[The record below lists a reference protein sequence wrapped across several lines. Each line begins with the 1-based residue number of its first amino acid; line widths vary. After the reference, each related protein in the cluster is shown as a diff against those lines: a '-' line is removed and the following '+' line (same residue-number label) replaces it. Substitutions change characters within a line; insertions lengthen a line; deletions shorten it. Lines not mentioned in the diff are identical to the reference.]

1 MPRSWD
7 KGVDFEVA
15 YRRILRHM
23 HGVRFPSKCY
33 DAILLIQLRNGLRI
47 SEAVRTFLQFL
58 KTKSVEVEVQLSKKR
73 RPETRLAVIPKE
85 LHDVNLSECRELL
98 EVDEKLLSRRLRRY
112 CIETFGFNTHSLRY
126 AFITYL
132 LRQGVN
138 PSIVAKIT
146 KHGKLDFILRYT
158 QERVAEEI
166 LREMG

>member
-1 MPRSWD
+1 
-7 KGVDFEVA
+7 VDFEVA

-23 HGVRFPSKCY
+23 HGARFPSKCY

-47 SEAVRTFLQFL
+47 SEAVRAFLQFL
-58 KTKSVEVEVQLSKKR
+58 RTRGVELEVQLSKKR
-73 RPETRLAVIPKE
+73 RPEARLVVIPKE
-85 LHDVNLSECRELL
+85 LLDVNLSECRSLL
-98 EVDEKLLSRRLRRY
+98 EEPEEVISKRMRRY

-146 KHGKLDFILRYT
+146 RHSKLDFILRYT
-158 QERVAEEI
+158 QEKAAEEI
-166 LREMG
+166 LRGMG

>member
-1 MPRSWD
+1 
-7 KGVDFEVA
+7 VDFEVA

-47 SEAVRTFLQFL
+47 SEAVRAFLQFL
-58 KTKSVEVEVQLSKKR
+58 RTRSVEVEVRLSKKR

-85 LHDVNLSECRELL
+85 LHDVNLAECRELL
-98 EVDEKLLSRRLRRY
+98 EVDERLLSRRLRRY

-146 KHGKLDFILRYT
+146 KHSKLDFILRYT

>member
-1 MPRSWD
+1 MPRGWD
-7 KGVDFEVA
+7 KGVDFEAA
-15 YRRILRHM
+15 YRKILRHLSRARYP
-23 HGVRFPSKCY
+23 GRCY

-47 SEAVRTFLQFL
+47 SEAVRAFLQFL

-73 RPETRLAVIPKE
+73 RPETRLAVIPRE
-85 LHDVNLSECRELL
+85 LLDVNLAECRSLL
-98 EVDEKLLSRRLRRY
+98 EEDERVLSKRMRRY
-112 CIETFGFNTHSLRY
+112 CIETYGFNTHSLRY

-146 KHGKLDFILRYT
+146 RHSKLDFILRYT
-158 QERVAEEI
+158 QERIAEQV

>member
-1 MPRSWD
+1 
-7 KGVDFEVA
+7 VA

-146 KHGKLDFILRYT
+146 KHSKLDFILRYT